1 MITGVDVVDVMFPD
15 MSIGQTG
22 MYKGRGTDEERILS
36 SPVDSSKNLSF
47 DRKFVSSLAVL
58 KGIMGVGFC
67 LPIAFIGRR
76 SLVLVPRLAARVS
89 TVFVFEGR
97 LEGASKMFLILETLL
112 TGLLLESGI

>member
-47 DRKFVSSLAVL
+47 DGKFVSSLVVEEE
-58 KGIMGVGFC
+58 IMGVRLC
-67 LPIAFIGRR
+67 LPITFIG
-76 SLVLVPRLAARVS
+76 
-89 TVFVFEGR
+89 
-97 LEGASKMFLILETLL
+97 
-112 TGLLLESGI
+112 